1 MVVSNA
7 GDWTRNLIQ
16 TAQRQALT
24 SENEAEVQMHFY
36 TKSHPKPG
44 VLSLSLLFPR
54 ILILTTGSG
63 IGPALSSLLER
74 PAAQHARLVWSAR
87 APERTYGAA
96 IMALVH
102 EADPEALVLDTQAMG
117 RPDLLEVAWGM
128 CRAERADA
136 VFVLSNER
144 VTRMVVGGL
153 EGRGVRAYGPIWDS

>member
-7 GDWTRNLIQ
+7 GDWTRNVIHS
-16 TAQRQALT
+16 AQRQT
-24 SENEAEVQMHFY
+24 NGKNERVEMRFY

-74 PAAQHARLVWSAR
+74 PATQHARLVWSAR
-87 APERTYGAA
+87 SPLRTYGRE
-96 IMALVH
+96 IMQLVAS
-102 EADPEALVLDTQAMG
+102 ADPQALVLDTEEMG

-128 CRAERADA
+128 CRRGGIDA
-136 VFVLSNER
+136 VFVLSNES
-144 VTRMVVGGL
+144 VTRRVVRGL